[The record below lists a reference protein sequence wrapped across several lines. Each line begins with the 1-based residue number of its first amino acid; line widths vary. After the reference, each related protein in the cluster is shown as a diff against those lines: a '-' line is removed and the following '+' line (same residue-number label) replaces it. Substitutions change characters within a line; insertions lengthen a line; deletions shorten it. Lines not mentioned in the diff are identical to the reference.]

1 MRSGPCGGPTIG
13 SGGAPTVGHP
23 PQRDRVGSRSALEVG
38 PSGPIGTVRGCLQH
52 RAAVGTTEDGQ
63 VANQFD
69 VEAVCVLPQCLP
81 LAIQDPLHKG
91 VVFRLG

>member
-1 MRSGPCGGPTIG
+1 MVL
-13 SGGAPTVGHP
+13 AVGRPSVVGVP
-23 PQRDRVGSRSALEVG
+23 PQLAVHRKG
-38 PSGPIGTVRGCLQH
+38 IGWAAGQH
-52 RAAVGTTEDGQ
+52 LRMARAVQSEQFGVAFNISAVGTTEDGQ